1 MKFRHDY
8 VTNSSS
14 SSFICIR
21 LKSYATA
28 DEILRA
34 NNTTRDDLCEEM
46 WHSGENFAELKGKD
60 VVASCCESGL
70 HYVGKALYESD
81 LEEHTLSQLKQE
93 FIKDVRETY
102 GITLTTE
109 DIEFDY
115 GEVY

>member
-14 SSFICIR
+14 SSFICIK
-21 LKSYATA
+21 LKSHTTE
-28 DEILRA
+28 DEILYA
-34 NNTTRDDLCEEM
+34 NNTTRDDLCIER
-46 WHSGENFAELKGKD
+46 WDSGEGFAVLKGKD
-60 VVASCCESGL
+60 IIASLCESGM
-70 HYVGKALYESD
+70 HYIGKELCESD

-93 FIKDVRETY
+93 FINDVQETY